1 MLVFWGH
8 VYAAVLAGMAA
19 VAAAEESASKHAHQR
34 KAQAVAAQQERIEHN
49 REDMKFGRWY
59 E

>member
-1 MLVFWGH
+1 MNRIKNLFIRRRI
-8 VYAAVLAGMAA
+8 
-19 VAAAEESASKHAHQR
+19 R
-34 KAQAVAAQQERIEHN
+34 KAQAVAAQQERIERN